1 MPLPATSLVPP
12 ALPDMPSL
20 RRVKRAG
27 LLLGLLLAAGLG
39 FVLAHD
45 WQARHA
51 AAQRQ
56 AMALATGTQRLMAV
70 ELRNLERAMRGIAA
84 DAHELFGRVPEQA
97 PALLSDSMRGVAS
110 RHAEIESIVVVDDRG
125 MAITDGR
132 GDASL
137 RGWAVPARR
146 GVGGVLYIGP
156 PEQGLNG
163 EWLLRL
169 AVDMG
174 NDRWI
179 LVRLRR
185 AELQSLVDGLDVG
198 RRGVVSM
205 TDVDGFVLARTT
217 YPGAR
222 RGAPVGPL
230 HLPRGSFNRDPQIV
244 PMGAHVSVLDGV
256 HRIAAAGTA
265 PPYPIRVYA
274 GLDRRDVLA
283 PWWTLFGVSALVF
296 LFYVAGFVYL
306 LRSLGRA
313 ARRQAR
319 LQAELRAG
327 DEELRLAHQ
336 VGGIGTWSIA
346 PDGEQL
352 QWSPQTAEMF
362 QSSLTGLSVAEFL
375 QRVHEQ
381 DRRRIV
387 RSLARA
393 WRGDEPLD
401 ITFRLFLPELG
412 ERWVSARGAL
422 VEDGHPG
429 RRMTGTVVDISERV
443 EIQSIALDA
452 QRQFRLIFELNPLPC
467 LLFDAETGLFLEVN
481 PAAIREYG
489 YSRDQ
494 FLHLRLADIEPALQ
508 EPLHG
513 STAPYVGESAVPLL
527 HVHRRR
533 NGSLLDVRVHTSQ
546 LEIAGIRA
554 RLVLAENVS
563 DHMAHQR
570 ELAYRASHD
579 AATGLLTVR
588 ALAEWL
594 DREQGDARYHIA
606 HVELRGLQLIG
617 DTLGRETGEVVL
629 RNLKQRLKALAERY
643 GWLAFQPAEDFVF
656 AIAGEHSLSMVV
668 EVLVASLSEPVQ
680 GRDSFHQLDLRIGVA
695 SHPDDGA
702 AAEEV
707 IGKAAQAAHA
717 AREESEPVVRF
728 NAGIEARLSERLHL
742 AGRLHQA
749 IDRNEFVLHF
759 QPIFDCRQRRPAALE
774 ALVRWR
780 TAEDAWMLPGEFIQL
795 CEDTGLILPLG
806 RWVLREAARAQR
818 RLADAGWRDLPVA
831 VNVSALQF
839 HHSDLAAD
847 VAAACEEFGVSRG
860 GLHVELTE
868 SSLMRQPQR
877 ALRAMHGL
885 HAQGV
890 CISLDDFGTGFSS
903 MSYLQHMP
911 LDSLKIDRSF
921 VGDVELEARNAS
933 ICRALITL
941 GHNLGL
947 KIIAE
952 GVEHP
957 AQLAWLTAN
966 GCDQVQGWLLGR
978 PAPLEALLAQLQPA
992 PA

>member
-1 MPLPATSLVPP
+1 MPP
-12 ALPDMPSL
+12 L
-20 RRVKRAG
+20 RRVMRAG
-27 LLLGLLLAAGLG
+27 VLLGLLLAIGLT
-39 FVLAHD
+39 LLLLHD
-45 WQARHA
+45 WRTRCE

-56 AMALATGTQRLMAV
+56 ALALATGTQRLMSL
-70 ELRNLERAMRGIAA
+70 EMRNLERAMRGIGA
-84 DAHELFGRVPEQA
+84 DAQELFGRVPDQA
-97 PALLSDSMRGVAS
+97 PGLLSDAMRGVAS
-110 RHAEIESIVVVDDRG
+110 RHGEIESIVVVDDRG

-137 RGWAVPARR
+137 PGWTVPARR
-146 GVGGVLYIGP
+146 GAGSVLYVGP
-156 PEQGLNG
+156 PEQGLDG

-174 NDRWI
+174 TDRWI

-185 AELQSLVDGLDVG
+185 AELQDLLTGLDVG
-198 RRGVVSM
+198 RHGVVSL
-205 TDVDGFVLARTT
+205 TDVDGFVLARTR
-217 YPGAR
+217 YPGAEATAR
-222 RGAPVGPL
+222 RGPL
-230 HLPRGSFNRDPQIV
+230 HLPSGSFNRDPRIV
-244 PMGAHVSVLDGV
+244 PMGDHASVLDGI
-256 HRIAAAGTA
+256 HRIAAGGTA

-274 GLDRRDVLA
+274 GLDKREVLT
-283 PWWTLFGVSALVF
+283 PWWTLFGVSLLV
-296 LFYVAGFVYL
+296 LGFYVAGFVYL
-306 LRSLGRA
+306 LRSLQRA
-313 ARRQAR
+313 GRRQAR

-362 QSSLTGLSVAEFL
+362 QSALPGLRVAEFL
-375 QRVHEQ
+375 QRVHAQ
-381 DRRRIV
+381 DRRRIA
-387 RSLARA
+387 RAMARA

-401 ITFRLFLPELG
+401 ITFRLVLPELG

-422 VEDGHPG
+422 VEDGHPA
-429 RRMTGTVVDISERV
+429 RRMTGTVVDVSERV

-489 YSRDQ
+489 YSREE
-494 FLHLRLADIEPALQ
+494 FLRLRLADIEPALQ
-508 EPLHG
+508 DPLHAP
-513 STAPYVGESAVPLL
+513 STPLFGDSAVPLL

-533 NGSLLDVRVHTSQ
+533 NGSLIDVRVHTSQ

-563 DHMAHQR
+563 DHIAYQR

-594 DREQGDARYHIA
+594 DREQRDASYHIA

-617 DTLGRETGEVVL
+617 DTLGRESGEAVM
-629 RNLKQRLKALAERY
+629 RNLKQRLKALADRY

-656 AIAGEHSLSMVV
+656 AIAGQHPLDMVI

-695 SHPDDGA
+695 SHPDDGQ

-728 NAGIEARLSERLHL
+728 DAGIEARLSERLHM

-759 QPIFDCRQRRPAALE
+759 QPIFDCRQRRPVALE

-780 TAEDAWMLPGEFIQL
+780 TGENAWMLPGEFIQL

-806 RWVLREAARAQR
+806 RWALREAARAQR
-818 RLADAGWRDLPVA
+818 RVADSGWRDLPVA

-847 VAAACEEFGVSRG
+847 VATACEEFGVARG

-868 SSLMRQPQR
+868 SSLMRQPLR
-877 ALRAMHGL
+877 ALKAMHGL

-947 KIIAE
+947 KVIAE
-952 GVEHP
+952 GVERE
-957 AQLAWLTAN
+957 AQLAWLSAN

-978 PAPLEALLAQLQPA
+978 PAPLDELLATLQPA
-992 PA
+992 PG